1 MDSNER
7 YSPNSISKDEVWAS
21 MSEAKRITWE
31 VYCDK
36 IIALERIKY
45 LGDFESYCGRRQQ
58 YRLQEANMSIIV
70 PQNAIGGFTKLPDW
84 IIVSSDGTQRIF
96 EDILNSFSKSEHF
109 ALSDEVNKERLKILK
124 NSVVWSHVNDDSKNK
139 LRSHVS
145 ILLQKNNY

>member
-1 MDSNER
+1 MDSNDR
-7 YSPNSISKDEVWAS
+7 YTPDSISKDEVWAS
-21 MSEAKRITWE
+21 MSEAKRITWKL
-31 VYCDK
+31 YCDK
-36 IIALERIKY
+36 VIALEKIKY
-45 LGDFESYCGRRQQ
+45 LGDFESYCARRQQ

-84 IIVSSDGTQRIF
+84 IIVSSDGTQSIF

-139 LRSHVS
+139 LRSHANN
-145 ILLQKNNY
+145 LLQKNN